1 VVWNRNEPFSSKNPM
16 SIICLHIPDY
26 PAWALRRHYQVSD
39 PIIVV
44 EKKMVI
50 SLSRELNG
58 SEIAIGNHI
67 ERAKALEPNAVCF
80 KRDRIL
86 EAVVLE
92 DMVKNLYCMT
102 PQIAPVRNNIF
113 LGCWLLLQN
122 ADMDLMMDYTKKIDA
137 QVGVSHTRLYAMLSA
152 LTAPVG
158 HMVSTPFHKVNYFLD
173 RSPVTLLAS
182 FGFSKEIIEKLMLF
196 GLRTVRDVARLKIR
210 HLSAQFGTEGARL
223 FYFLHPDHEP
233 PVSNYIWDVLESTYT
248 FETPVSEPRDT
259 LPVMSHLFN
268 DLTNRLCDRM
278 AMRLEIRVLCA
289 SDTIPKGY
297 SRILKKPTK
306 DLEILS
312 RIGETLL
319 DKLVTSKMNITR
331 ISVIFGGLTS
341 YEPEQQNLFF
351 ERPALDE
358 LFQIMHERFPDQLVR
373 AALTGVDS
381 TFPDDEMHLI
391 PVDTNHNV

>member
-1 VVWNRNEPFSSKNPM
+1 
-16 SIICLHIPDY
+16 
-26 PAWALRRHYQVSD
+26 
-39 PIIVV
+39 
-44 EKKMVI
+44 
-50 SLSRELNG
+50 
-58 SEIAIGNHI
+58 
-67 ERAKALEPNAVCF
+67 
-80 KRDRIL
+80 
-86 EAVVLE
+86 
-92 DMVKNLYCMT
+92 
-102 PQIAPVRNNIF
+102 
-113 LGCWLLLQN
+113 
-122 ADMDLMMDYTKKIDA
+122 
-137 QVGVSHTRLYAMLSA
+137 
-152 LTAPVG
+152 
-158 HMVSTPFHKVNYFLD
+158 
-173 RSPVTLLAS
+173 
-182 FGFSKEIIEKLMLF
+182 
-196 GLRTVRDVARLKIR
+196 
-210 HLSAQFGTEGARL
+210 
-223 FYFLHPDHEP
+223 
-233 PVSNYIWDVLESTYT
+233 
-248 FETPVSEPRDT
+248 
-259 LPVMSHLFN
+259 
-268 DLTNRLCDRM
+268 M